1 MYYIL
6 EGKIPRKIED
16 MDEFINHPHQVITV
30 KSTNISDILISTVFL
45 GIDHAF
51 GRGEPILFETMIF
64 GGPDDGAQW
73 RYKTW
78 GEAEEGHK
86 IICKMISEQPE
97 KKIKRH
103 LEF

>member
-64 GGPDDGAQW
+64 GGEHNEYQE
-73 RYKTW
+73 RYATW
-78 GEAEEGHK
+78 EEAEEGHHRA
-86 IICKMISEQPE
+86 CELVLNS
-97 KKIKRH
+97 
-103 LEF
+103 